1 MRSRVELLSLAALA
15 LAIFALRRTRDHVQ
29 LRQRVE
35 ALETQLAALR
45 AGGAAGPVDDARA
58 DAASAVV
65 APDTTPVADV
75 VDVARPPS
83 GDELLD
89 EPLPGEVPP
98 SEDAGEPPPPTEP
111 PPPAGS
117 QIDWERWI
125 GVRGAAVLGGGVLAL
140 AGLFFF
146 RYSIEHG
153 LIPPWLRVVMGTLA
167 GLGCIVA
174 AERGLRRDYGRTAD
188 ALAGAG
194 VVLLY
199 ASFWAAGPRYGIVG
213 NIPTFV
219 LLTLVTVAGGVL
231 AKRHESQVIAVLGLL
246 GGFLTPVFA
255 SSGANRPIGLF
266 GYLLLLDVG
275 LLLLARQQGWPWLAV
290 LALAGTAI
298 YQGLWIGAQMGPG
311 QLLIGLTVLATFALT
326 FAVGA
331 PRGGERDRRWLAAQ
345 AGGVLVPFAFAI
357 HLAGRADLPGLLP
370 LGGLLVI
377 LSVAAAWTARVQAA
391 PAIGLAAATGALGV
405 LVVWLGQHDVPLGIE
420 WRFALVSV
428 ALALPFHVAAS
439 REDEEVR
446 WRGVAPAAAVAAL
459 GHMMLQLGVGTESSD
474 PRPWAELTALLALAA
489 MLVRQG
495 GRAGMG
501 PLQLAGA
508 AGVALGLLVFELV
521 HAGNEA
527 APGPWTWLAT
537 AVAIAVGFQATA
549 LWRGHPRAQ
558 RWHLRAAALVAL
570 ASCPLVWIVGPD
582 SDVLLRLGGTLLLG
596 VLAALAATRLGSGRW
611 LFATA
616 LVLPFVQT
624 AMPDE
629 TLAQLLL
636 TFAGV
641 ALFTAWPTLVP
652 ARLREDR
659 WAWRAAALAAPP
671 WMPSLL
677 ATWEHLWGDAAIGLV
692 PILLAVVLVAVAQRA
707 QTLFADDHP
716 VRVSAMAW
724 LLAVALGFV
733 TVAVPIQLDRSW
745 LTIAWA
751 LEGVA
756 VIALWQRLDHPGLKW
771 FGLALL
777 GAVTVRLVANPEV
790 LAYWPRPG
798 WRLVNWIT
806 YTYLVPAA
814 ALFGAA
820 RLLEPLEVPRLRDA
834 ERQIYVGDRPIGAMA
849 AGLAGLAVVF
859 VWVNLMIADW
869 FSTGDVLQLDFERL
883 PARDLAT
890 SIAWALYALLLLALG
905 VRRRSGGLRWV
916 SLGLMMVTIAK
927 VFLYD
932 LGELQ
937 DLYRVASLLGLA
949 ISLILVSLAY
959 QRFVL
964 RRDEPEEPEA

>member
-1 MRSRVELLSLAALA
+1 MRIRVEILPLAALA
-15 LAIFALRRTRDHVQ
+15 LAFFALRRTRDHAQ

-35 ALETQLAALR
+35 ALEAQVAALR
-45 AGGAAGPVDDARA
+45 AGGVIPPMP
-58 DAASAVV
+58 AASTE
-65 APDTTPVADV
+65 APAPETLPDGAWTEA
-75 VDVARPPS
+75 PPPDEP
-83 GDELLD
+83 GMAPPAPRVDEL
-89 EPLPGEVPP
+89 EPLPDAAPPP
-98 SEDAGEPPPPTEP
+98 SDVPPPPPEP
-111 PPPAGS
+111 PQPSAWS

-125 GVRGAAVLGGGVLAL
+125 GVRGAAVLGGAVLAL

-153 LIPPWLRVVMGTLA
+153 LIPPWLRVVMGTLS

-199 ASFWAAGPRYGIVG
+199 ASFWAAGPRYGIIG
-213 NIPTFV
+213 NLPTFV
-219 LLTLVTVAGGVL
+219 LLTIVTIAGGVL

-246 GGFLTPVFA
+246 GGFLTPIFT
-255 SSGANRPIGLF
+255 SSGADRPIGLF
-266 GYLLLLDVG
+266 GYLLLLDLG
-275 LLLLARQQGWPWLAV
+275 LLYLARQQNWPWLAV
-290 LALAGTAI
+290 LGLAGTAI
-298 YQGLWIGAQMGPG
+298 YQGLWIGVRMGPE
-311 QLLIGLTVLATFALT
+311 QLFIGLAVLATFALT

-331 PRGGERDRRWLAAQ
+331 PRGDGRRDRRWLAAQ

-370 LGGLLVI
+370 LGALLVI
-377 LSVAAAWTARVQAA
+377 LSVAAAWTARVQSA

-405 LVVWLGQHDVPLGIE
+405 LVVWLGEHDVPLGMD
-420 WRFALVSV
+420 WTFAVVSI

-439 REDEEVR
+439 REDESAG

-459 GHMMLQLGVGTESSD
+459 GHMALQLAVGVESAD
-474 PRPWAELTALLALAA
+474 AAPWAVLAAFLALAT

-508 AGVALGLLVFELV
+508 AGVALAMFVLQVA
-521 HAGNEA
+521 HAGAEGA
-527 APGPWTWLAT
+527 LGARAWL
-537 AVAIAVGFQATA
+537 AVAIAVAVGFQATA
-549 LWRGHPRAQ
+549 LLRRHPRAQ

-570 ASCPLVWIVGPD
+570 ASCPLVWVAGAD
-582 SDVLLRLGGTLLLG
+582 GDVLLRLGGTFLLG
-596 VLAALAATRLGSGRW
+596 ILAALAATRLGDGRW
-611 LFATA
+611 LFATV
-616 LVLPFVQT
+616 LVLPFAQAAT
-624 AMPDE
+624 TDD
-629 TLAQLLL
+629 TLGQLLL
-636 TFAGV
+636 TFAGIAV
-641 ALFTAWPTLVP
+641 FAPWPAFVP

-671 WMPSLL
+671 WLPTLL
-677 ATWEHLWGDAAIGLV
+677 TTWERLWGDAAIGLV

-707 QTLFADDHP
+707 QALFADDHP

-756 VIALWQRLDHPGLKW
+756 VLALWQRLDHPGLKW
-771 FGLALL
+771 FGLGLL

-790 LAYWPRPG
+790 LVYWPRSG
-798 WRLVNWIT
+798 WRIVNWIT

-814 ALFGAA
+814 ALFAAA
-820 RLLEPLEVPRLRDA
+820 RILEPLELPRLRA
-834 ERQIYVGDRPIGAMA
+834 SERQIYVVERPIGAMA
-849 AGLAGLAVVF
+849 SGLAGLAVVF

-869 FSTGDVLQLDFERL
+869 FATGDVLQLDFERL

-964 RRDEPEEPEA
+964 RKDEPDA